1 CRDAPLRDRR
11 RDRHHDARRA
21 RARVHRERVRE
32 RLGRAADRADLR
44 QSRCARAPADR
55 ARAAFLREHPRARSA
70 RARAAFR
77 RRRAALALRG
87 RALPSRRDRLADPR
101 RDAGAPRLLRRRR
114 ADRFDAHDLPGP
126 GPGRG
131 LARRRAPRILRPGV
145 PRLRGRDVIVET
157 FPVGM
162 LQCNCTILGD
172 EASGEA
178 IVIDGGDEVAE
189 IARRLDARGLKP
201 RWLVH
206 THAHIDHIGAL
217 GPLRE
222 RVGGAGLLHH
232 ADRPLYATLAEQ
244 ALWLGLVTPPEV
256 VGLDG
261 DLADGDVLRA
271 GALALRC
278 VHTPGHTP
286 GSTSFALD
294 AAGATTLFTGDTL
307 FAGSV
312 GRWDLGGTS

>member
-1 CRDAPLRDRR
+1 M
-11 RDRHHDARRA
+11 
-21 RARVHRERVRE
+21 
-32 RLGRAADRADLR
+32 
-44 QSRCARAPADR
+44 
-55 ARAAFLREHPRARSA
+55 
-70 RARAAFR
+70 
-77 RRRAALALRG
+77 
-87 RALPSRRDRLADPR
+87 
-101 RDAGAPRLLRRRR
+101 
-114 ADRFDAHDLPGP
+114 
-126 GPGRG
+126 
-131 LARRRAPRILRPGV
+131 
-145 PRLRGRDVIVET
+145 IVET

-312 GRWDLGGTS
+312 GRWDLGGTSLEDIVASIRRKLLVHDDASVVVPGHGPSTTIGLERRTNPFLLP